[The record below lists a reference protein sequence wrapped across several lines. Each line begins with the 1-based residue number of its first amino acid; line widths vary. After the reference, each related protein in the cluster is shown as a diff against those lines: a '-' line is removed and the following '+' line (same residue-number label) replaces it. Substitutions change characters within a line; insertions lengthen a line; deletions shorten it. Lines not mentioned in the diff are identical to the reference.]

1 MSEELKQ
8 ESKASLAESD
18 DYIDEAREKPDRQA
32 KSGQQIGAE
41 NAGKLRDYLEVLK
54 SKGARLPSRDGKA
67 DKSAIAVACGFNRQ
81 TLYNNPEAV
90 ALLEQAVC
98 DIGLE
103 GGNVASV
110 GGKIEHVQRR
120 LDQRDR
126 RIQQLEEKLTAKE
139 AENVE
144 LRKEKRGLK
153 EKLRQYEVLEEIMTT
168 NGRRFIP

>member
-1 MSEELKQ
+1 MSEESKQ
-8 ESKASLAESD
+8 EGRSSLAEGD
-18 DYIDEAREKPDRQA
+18 DHIDEAREKPGRQA

-41 NAGKLRDYLEVLK
+41 NAEKLRNYLEVLK
-54 SKGARLPSRDGKA
+54 SKGVRLPSRDGKV
-67 DKSAIAVACGFNRQ
+67 DKSAIAIACGFNRQ
-81 TLYNNPEAV
+81 TLYNNPDAV
-90 ALLEQAVC
+90 ALLEQAVH

-103 GGNVASV
+103 DGKTQLA

-139 AENVE
+139 AENAE

-153 EKLRQYEVLEEIMTT
+153 EKLRQYEVFEEIMTT

>member
-1 MSEELKQ
+1 MIEDLKQ
-8 ESKASLAESD
+8 ESRASLSGGD
-18 DYIDEAREKPDRQA
+18 DLVDEAREKPDRQA

-41 NAGKLRDYLEVLK
+41 NAEKLSDYLAELK
-54 SKGARLPSRDGKA
+54 LKGAHLPSRNGKA
-67 DKSAIAVACGFNRQ
+67 DKSAIALACGFNRQ

-90 ALLEQAVC
+90 ALLEQAVH

-103 GGNVASV
+103 DGNAPPG

-139 AENVE
+139 AENAE
-144 LRKEKRGLK
+144 LRREKRDLK
-153 EKLRQYEVLEEIMTT
+153 EKLRQYEIFEEVMTA

>member
-8 ESKASLAESD
+8 ESKASLATD
-18 DYIDEAREKPDRQA
+18 DDHLDEAPENLGRQA

-41 NAGKLRDYLEVLK
+41 NAEKLRNYLEVLK
-54 SKGARLPSRDGKA
+54 SKGVRLPSRDGKA

-98 DIGLE
+98 EIGLE
-103 GGNVASV
+103 DENVPPV
-110 GGKIEHVQRR
+110 GGKLEHVRRR

-139 AENVE
+139 AENAE

-153 EKLRQYEVLEEIMTT
+153 EKLHQYEVFEEIMTS